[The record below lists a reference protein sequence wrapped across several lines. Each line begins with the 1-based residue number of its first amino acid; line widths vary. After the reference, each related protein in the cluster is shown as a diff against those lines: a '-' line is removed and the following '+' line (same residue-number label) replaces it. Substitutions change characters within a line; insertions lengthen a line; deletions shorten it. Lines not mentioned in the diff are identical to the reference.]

1 MEGRY
6 SIELFQQGGESE
18 GVEKVLAR
26 YENLAIARAF
36 FRATT
41 KQHPGRLVMLCER
54 ATVLARSDKPD
65 TVPR

>member
-41 KQHPGRLVMLCER
+41 KQHPVG
-54 ATVLARSDKPD
+54 
-65 TVPR
+65 